1 MMVTEI
7 KQLFAEELTLLKKI
21 QNYRKEQPQGELERG
36 EKVKLLLLYRI
47 YLNLYSS
54 QLLTA
59 QVLKTGKISF
69 FSVTDRT
76 IIIVRLKAYICVLY
90 DMLKIWQRIQW
101 GLGCPEN

>member
-21 QNYRKEQPQGELERG
+21 QKYGKEQPQGELEWV

-47 YLNLYSS
+47 YSSLYSS

-59 QVLKTGKISF
+59 
-69 FSVTDRT
+69 
-76 IIIVRLKAYICVLY
+76 
-90 DMLKIWQRIQW
+90 
-101 GLGCPEN
+101 